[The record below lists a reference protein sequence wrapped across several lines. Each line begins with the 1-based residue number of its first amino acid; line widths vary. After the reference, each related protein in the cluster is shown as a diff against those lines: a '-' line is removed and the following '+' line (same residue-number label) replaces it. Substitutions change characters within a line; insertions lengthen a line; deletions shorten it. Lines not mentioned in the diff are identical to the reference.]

1 MLVLVV
7 VMVLSFAVYSFSSL
21 MVTEYAATTTGLT
34 HLQRRE
40 LANSAIELA
49 AVHVRQQHSSAPR
62 REQAISLRQA
72 IPIDLPNGAQARMS
86 VLREL
91 PGSDRPPEFG
101 LSDESVKLNIN
112 TLRLELSRR
121 KEARRRLT
129 AIPGLTVQIADA
141 IIDWMDPDDEV
152 YEFGA
157 ETSFYTAQSPPR
169 QPQQGP
175 FQNLSELLMVRGVT
189 SELLYGEDL
198 NANGLLDPEED
209 DGDLNA
215 PRDNKDGVL
224 QRGWSEHMTL
234 LSCEGTLLVT
244 GRRKINLNAKILA
257 ELFDQLEP
265 VLGTDAAVYIIACRM
280 RGATFLDEPRPDE
293 GEEQERRRLERIE
306 SVRQRLDAQLG
317 NVDGDRRS
325 LSADQTQRGGL
336 TLGDGPS
343 QFKSLTDL
351 FGGQVQISVDGKDAL
366 LQSPWS
372 ADPVTVRRMLP
383 LFEQMLTTV
392 AGDALSGRINI
403 NEASEPVL
411 RSIPGVTESVA
422 RSILRMQSEIR
433 RTEAGDEFHSV
444 AWLLSRGLV
453 SMSELRSMGPYI
465 TVSGDIR
472 GGIAVGQTSGH
483 ASVAAIRFMLD
494 CSSPRRRI
502 LTLQD
507 LPVMTHAACGLP
519 LASK

>member
-21 MVTEYAATTTGLT
+21 MMTEYAATTTGLT

-40 LANSAIELA
+40 LANSAIEVA
-49 AVHVRQQHSSAPR
+49 AVYVHQQRSPAR
-62 REQAISLRQA
+62 RGEQAISLQKSIR
-72 IPIDLPNGAQARMS
+72 IDLPSGGQATMS
-86 VLREL
+86 LLRDL
-91 PGSDRPPEFG
+91 PGADRRPEFG
-101 LSDESVKLNIN
+101 LSDESAKLNVN
-112 TLRLELSRR
+112 TLPLELSRR

-129 AIPGLTVQIADA
+129 AIPGLSVQIADA

-152 YEFGA
+152 FEFGA

-169 QPQQGP
+169 QPRQGP
-175 FQNLSELLMVRGVT
+175 FQNLNELLMVRGVT
-189 SELLYGEDL
+189 SELLYGEDQ
-198 NANGLLDPEED
+198 NGNGFLDAEEN

-215 PRDNKDGVL
+215 PRDNKDGIL
-224 QRGWSEHMTL
+224 QRGWSDYLTL
-234 LSCEGTLLVT
+234 LSCEGTSLST
-244 GRRKINLNAKILA
+244 GRRKINLNTKILA

-265 VLGTDAAVYIIACRM
+265 VLGTDAAVFIVACRM

-293 GEEQERRRLERIE
+293 GEEQERRRLERLE
-306 SVRQRLDAQLG
+306 SVRQRLEAQLG

-325 LSADQTQRGGL
+325 LSSDQTQRGGL
-336 TLGDGPS
+336 VLDDGPS
-343 QFKSLTDL
+343 LFKSLTEL
-351 FGGQVQISVDGKDAL
+351 FGGQVRISLNGQDTL
-366 LQSPWS
+366 LQSPWP

-383 LFEQMLTTV
+383 VFEQMLTTSG
-392 AGDALSGRINI
+392 GDALSGRINV

-411 RSIPGVTESVA
+411 RSIPGITESVA
-422 RSILRMQSEIR
+422 RSILRMQGEIR

-453 SMSELRSMGPYI
+453 SMSELRSLGPYV

-472 GGIAVGQTSGH
+472 SGIAVGQTNGH

-507 LPVMTHAACGLP
+507 LPVMSHAACGLP
-519 LASK
+519 KADE